1 LTTPA
6 LDTSPPID
14 GGEEWRELSKAGS
27 FLSLR
32 RGERWL
38 GEAET
43 EWGKAVVKCAAADK

>member
-1 LTTPA
+1 VIP
-6 LDTSPPID
+6 
-14 GGEEWRELSKAGS
+14 AGS

-43 EWGKAVVKCAAADK
+43 EWGKAILKRQAADNERASCPISS